1 MKEFLTPKRVK
12 AIKSWATAVAAV
24 AVFTGV
30 QLVTENLQVKETLSN
45 SLILVSI
52 LKYRKL
58 TLQSSTDQEPLKK
71 ATS

>member
-30 QLVTENLQVKETLSN
+30 QLVTDLAPQYAAV
-45 SLILVSI
+45 IAA
-52 LKYRKL
+52 L
-58 TLQSSTDQEPLKK
+58 TAPAITWADKNDNDFGLKK
-71 ATS
+71 